1 MRLVLLTML
10 ALVAVSLGFPSVAH
24 ASPGCKTG
32 SAEYE
37 RAQFGLD
44 LGLTA
49 GSMGATAIGLY
60 GVTQAKGGQWVP
72 GIDRRVPVDAA
83 RGTRTASDVFTFG
96 SYGLAVAW
104 AAYATVR
111 CRNEYTL
118 KRSRATPLMEL
129 FWPWMWTVGVTEFTK
144 SFAGR
149 PRPYTRGSLGISDK
163 DDDYR
168 SFFSGHTST
177 ASVVM
182 TVTVSSGL
190 RFAPRLARPLPRIL
204 ISAGAGLSYGLLS
217 GTMRVHAARHHWS
230 DVLVG
235 ASVGTAIGVLP
246 IAAELFGRKHNGD
259 PRVVRV
265 SPWPGG
271 RGGSVSGRF

>member
-10 ALVAVSLGFPSVAH
+10 ALVAVSLGFPGVAQ

-49 GSMGATAIGLY
+49 GSMGASAIGLY

-72 GIDRRVPVDAA
+72 AIDRRVPVDSA

-96 SYGLAVAW
+96 AYGLAVGW
-104 AAYATVR
+104 AVYATVR

-129 FWPWMWTVGVTEFTK
+129 VWPWMWTVGVTEFTK

-149 PRPYTRGSLGISDK
+149 PRPYTRGSMGISEK

-177 ASVVM
+177 ASAVM

-190 RFAPRLARPLPRIL
+190 RFAPRLARPLPRVL
-204 ISAGAGLSYGLLS
+204 ISAGAGLSYGFLS
-217 GTMRVHAARHHWS
+217 GIMRVQAARHHWS

-235 ASVGTAIGVLP
+235 ASVGTAIGLLP
-246 IAAELFGRKHNGD
+246 IATELFGRKRNGEL
-259 PRVVRV
+259 RTLRA
-265 SPWPGG
+265 SSWPGG
-271 RGGSVSGRF
+271 RGGSISGRF